1 MTPNENAHEIFYR
14 IYAWLDDKEKDT
26 ALELA
31 ILFSKMM
38 LENAGMI
45 WGGRNTETGLTAR
58 DEFIKYWQETK
69 EELGK
74 L

>member
-1 MTPNENAHEIFYR
+1 MTPRENAHEIFYR
-14 IYAWLDDKEKDT
+14 IYAWLDDKDKDT

-58 DEFIKYWQETK
+58 DEFRKYWKETK
-69 EELGK
+69 EELRK

>member
-1 MTPNENAHEIFYR
+1 MTPRENAHEIFYR
-14 IYAWLDDKEKDT
+14 IYAWLDDKDKDT

-45 WGGRNTETGLTAR
+45 WEGRNTETGLTAR
-58 DEFIKYWQETK
+58 DEFTNYLNEVKK
-69 EELGK
+69 EIEK